1 LFWDDIES
9 ISAGDFNNVIVKYAK
24 EQQKSVCYFMHT
36 SDQEVDLK
44 FRALSQH
51 PLFQDDVF
59 FTELRDPDPQ
69 FFIGL
74 DMNLLPTIGVVG
86 KLDDNF
92 KDGEISQ

>member
-1 LFWDDIES
+1 MYWDNIES